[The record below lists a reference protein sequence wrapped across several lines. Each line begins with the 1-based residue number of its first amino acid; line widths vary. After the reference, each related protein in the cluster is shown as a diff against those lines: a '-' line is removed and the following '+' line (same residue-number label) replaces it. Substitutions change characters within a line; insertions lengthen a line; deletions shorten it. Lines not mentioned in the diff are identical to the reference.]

1 MINNLNIAYQL
12 RRIQNTVM
20 LNQIQYI
27 EPGSDVMISGNE
39 NHIANTC
46 RLDRVWTVQS
56 KM

>member
-1 MINNLNIAYQL
+1 MINNIAYQL

-27 EPGSDVMISGNE
+27 EPVSGVMISGNE
-39 NHIANTC
+39 NHIANAC

-56 KM
+56 KI

>member
-27 EPGSDVMISGNE
+27 EPVSGVMISGNE
-39 NHIANTC
+39 NHITNT
-46 RLDRVWTVQS
+46 RR
-56 KM
+56 